1 VPTQAEQ
8 RTRAKERVRKVKRAL
23 RVVDTDLEV
32 LERRL
37 DKLLE
42 RDRLITIGAFD
53 SFLQNWD
60 KMVKDI
66 QAYEATLTNVMVIFR
81 LFN

>member
-1 VPTQAEQ
+1 MPTQAEQ

-23 RVVDTDLEV
+23 RVVDTDLAV